1 MTARTTEKASP
12 RERLLFAA
20 NELFYEEG
28 VHTVGIEC
36 GTRPPW
42 LGRAQEEAEEK
53 DMTEISTAG
62 LNHAAFTVSDVER
75 SRAFYSLLG
84 FKEIRPVPNGIIT
97 SNGVV
102 ILLLRTAPEHATPG
116 DRFDPNRI
124 GLDHFNLS
132 VGSRDDLDR
141 AVSVFVDHN
150 IEHGEITDLPTGIA
164 VLMARDPD
172 NIQIELSAP
181 SE

>member
-1 MTARTTEKASP
+1 MRYPTAVAGPT
-12 RERLLFAA
+12 
-20 NELFYEEG
+20 
-28 VHTVGIEC
+28 
-36 GTRPPW
+36 
-42 LGRAQEEAEEK
+42 QEEAGEK

-62 LNHAAFTVSDVER
+62 LNHVAFTVSDVER

-84 FKEIRPVPNGIIT
+84 FKEIGPAANGIIT

-102 ILLLRTAPEHATPG
+102 ILSLRTAPEHATPG

-132 VGSRDDLDR
+132 VGSRDELDR

-150 IEHGEITDLPTGIA
+150 IEHGEITDLPGIA

>member
-132 VGSRDDLDR
+132 VGSRDEQTNCH
-141 AVSVFVDHN
+141 AQ
-150 IEHGEITDLPTGIA
+150 TGRST
-164 VLMARDPD
+164 LRSQTYPLKPGRCWWEPWMAPGRGRRC
-172 NIQIELSAP
+172 ELRR
-181 SE
+181 